1 MLNLSIILEDSA
13 RKYPYKTA
21 FVAGT
26 QRLSFQEVN
35 AAANQVANALDALN
49 IHPGDKVALSCPNL
63 MYFPIVYYGI
73 LKAGAVVVPL
83 SVLLKQEEV
92 AYHLIDSDA
101 KAFFCF
107 EGSESMPMGQEG
119 YAGFL
124 KAPDCHH
131 FICLEAN
138 PAAGAGIGT
147 LGFRDFLKDQSPVY
161 ESAITRSDDTAIII
175 YTSGTTGK
183 PKGAE
188 LTHGNMAWNADL
200 CRHLF
205 ELEYDDIFL
214 EVLPLFHIFGQTC
227 MMNCGVMHAVTGI
240 LLPRFEVESVV
251 NTIIEEGVTIFAG
264 VPTMYWALLQ
274 LGPDAGSKQCSE
286 IQETLRT
293 CVSGGA
299 ALPQQ
304 VLKGFETRYEVPIFE
319 GYGMSEGSPVVTFNQ
334 PGFERKVGSIGLP
347 VWGVEVKLVDSE
359 GDEVPVGEKGE
370 LLYRGHNVMKG
381 YYNKPEATAETLVNG
396 WLHSGDVAVQDEDGY
411 FYIVDRTKDMIIR
424 GGLNVY
430 PREVEELMITHD
442 DVSLVAV
449 IGIPDE
455 ALGEEVKAFVVRQ
468 EGATIDEESLIQWT
482 KDRIAAYKYPRHI
495 SFVDSL
501 PMNATGKILKRELR
515 SRIQEA

>member
-1 MLNLSIILEDSA
+1 MLNLSILLEDSA

-26 QRLSFQEVN
+26 QRLSFKEVN
-35 AAANQVANALDALN
+35 AAANQVANALNTLDIN
-49 IHPGDKVALSCPNL
+49 QGDKVALSCPNL

-83 SVLLKQEEV
+83 SILLKQEEV
-92 AYHLIDSDA
+92 AYHLKDSDA
-101 KAFFCF
+101 KAYFCF

-131 FICLEAN
+131 YICLEAN
-138 PAAGAGIGT
+138 PAAGPGIGT
-147 LGFRDFLKDQSPVY
+147 MGFRDLLKEKLPAY

-227 MMNCGVMHAVTGI
+227 MMNCGVMHAVTGV
-240 LLPRFEVESVV
+240 LLPRFEVETVV
-251 NTIIEEGVTIFAG
+251 STIIEEGVTIFAG
-264 VPTMYWALLQ
+264 VPTMYWALLHQ
-274 LGPDAGSKQCSE
+274 GPEAGSKQSTE
-286 IQETLRT
+286 IKETLRT

-304 VLKGFETRYEVPIFE
+304 VLEGFESRFEVPILE

-347 VWGVEVKLVDSE
+347 VWGVEVKLVD
-359 GDEVPVGEKGE
+359 GDGNDVPIGEKGE

-449 IGIPDE
+449 IGVPDE
-455 ALGEEVKAFVVRQ
+455 ALGEEIKAFVVRK
-468 EGATIDEESLIQWT
+468 EGAAIDEKTLIQWT
-482 KDRIAAYKYPRHI
+482 KDRIAAYKYPRQI

-515 SRIQEA
+515 NVI

>member
-1 MLNLSIILEDSA
+1 MLNLSILLEDSA

-26 QRLSFQEVN
+26 QRLSFKEVN
-35 AAANQVANALDALN
+35 AAANQVANALQALDIN
-49 IHPGDKVALSCPNL
+49 QGDKVALSCPNL

-92 AYHLIDSDA
+92 AYHLVDSNA
-101 KAFFCF
+101 RAFFCF

-138 PAAGAGIGT
+138 PSAGPGIGP
-147 LGFRDFLKDQSPVY
+147 LGFRDLLKDKSPVY
-161 ESAITRSDDTAIII
+161 ESVVTRSDDTAIII

-200 CRHLF
+200 SRHLF

-227 MMNCGVMHAVTGI
+227 MMNCGVMHAVTGV
-240 LLPRFEVESVV
+240 LLPRFEVDSVV
-251 NTIIEEGVTIFAG
+251 STIIEEGVTIFAG
-264 VPTMYWALLQ
+264 VPTMYWALLHQ
-274 LGPDAGSKQCSE
+274 GPEAGSKRSIE
-286 IQETLRT
+286 IKETLRT

-304 VLKGFETRYEVPIFE
+304 VLEGFEARYEVPIFE

-347 VWGVEVKLVDSE
+347 VWGVEVKLVD
-359 GDEVPVGEKGE
+359 GQGNEVPVGEKGE

-442 DVSLVAV
+442 EVSLVAV
-449 IGIPDE
+449 IGVPDE
-455 ALGEEVKAFVVRQ
+455 ALGEEIKAFVVRQ
-468 EGATIDEESLIQWT
+468 EGATIDEETLIQWT
-482 KDRIAAYKYPRHI
+482 KDHIAAYKYPRQI

-515 SRIQEA
+515 KLLD